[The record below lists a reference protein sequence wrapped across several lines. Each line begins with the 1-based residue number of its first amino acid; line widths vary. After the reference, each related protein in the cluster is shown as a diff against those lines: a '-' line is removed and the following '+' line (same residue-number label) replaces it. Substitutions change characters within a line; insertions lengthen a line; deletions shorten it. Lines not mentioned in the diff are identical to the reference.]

1 MTKLKNK
8 KSHKNSILASTA
20 LAISLAMFT
29 FMVSQLANASTSSIA
44 TYPKSF
50 IPFWSQARGGHEV
63 ALLNT
68 IQIVR
73 IEAVFNPAEDKPKH
87 NDIVYLKVHMT
98 DGKTLTVEEGFEDFY
113 SRVRVSQSK

>member
-1 MTKLKNK
+1 MNKNT
-8 KSHKNSILASTA
+8 SIVVLLLLT
-20 LAISLAMFT
+20 LVTLGSL
-29 FMVSQLANASTSSIA
+29 LNASTSSLA

-87 NDIVYLKVHMT
+87 DDIMYLKVHMT
-98 DGKTLTVEEGFEDFY
+98 DGKTLTVEENFEDFY

>member
-1 MTKLKNK
+1 MNKNT
-8 KSHKNSILASTA
+8 SIVVLLLLT
-20 LAISLAMFT
+20 LVTLGSL
-29 FMVSQLANASTSSIA
+29 LNASTSSLA

-68 IQIVR
+68 TQIVR

-87 NDIVYLKVHMT
+87 DDIMYLKVHMT
-98 DGKTLTVEEGFEDFY
+98 DGKTLTVEENFEDFY
-113 SRVRVSQSK
+113 SRVRVSQAK

>member
-1 MTKLKNK
+1 MNKNT
-8 KSHKNSILASTA
+8 SIVVLLLLT
-20 LAISLAMFT
+20 LVTLGSL
-29 FMVSQLANASTSSIA
+29 LNASTSSLA

-87 NDIVYLKVHMT
+87 DDIMYLKVHMT
-98 DGKTLTVEEGFEDFY
+98 DGKTLTVEENFEDFY
-113 SRVRVSQSK
+113 SRVRVSQAK